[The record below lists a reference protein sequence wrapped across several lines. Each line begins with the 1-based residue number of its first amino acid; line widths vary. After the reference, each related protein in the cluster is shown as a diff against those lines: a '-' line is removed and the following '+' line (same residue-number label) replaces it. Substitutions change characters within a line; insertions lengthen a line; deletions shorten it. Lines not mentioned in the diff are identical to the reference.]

1 MQLPPPPLRGLTQLR
16 ASLGTPSA
24 LRARPSINRGT
35 VGECFLVCS
44 YAHHFLFS
52 IHSYLF
58 TTHSSLLTLSTYLVC
73 GLVRPALHEVPEAFT
88 LEMGGGA
95 YLAEAMI
102 EGGALAYLGLHEAVE
117 DERDEEAHQHHDIEL
132 NVHRSAEAVGYVPA
146 EHHEEVGTD
155 DGERGADM
163 REAQLDVEVVEVGL
177 VGVERGLALEQAG
190 THHAK
195 RVEDG
200 DAQHGER
207 EGDKTEAAIDRK
219 GCRRRGEQR
228 DDEYGEDD
236 AQRERAGIADEHL
249 GLLAEHVV
257 EEERE
262 QRGGNDCGKND
273 HLEIAQMIEDKAEQS
288 AADDAVARGV
298 AVDTVDEVDG
308 IDDAYAGEDRQGNGD
323 RGGDGIKA
331 PEAVE
336 VIELVARGADEVE
349 HQQYLDNEPHLGRQR
364 DDVVHEAHDEDD
376 EDAGEDGE
384 QVEVAA
390 KQAVAHDAREHTEDD
405 GKSAHDGNGNTL
417 QLAGIGVVDDVLAL
431 GYLEHIRVD
440 PACAVERDERR
451 DQDLKEF
458 VHDCLL
464 FVSHGEDKFRIM
476 GDQLSTC
483 SLCHLLYEP
492 SSMGRPRS
500 WRYSMP
506 LLDITWVR
514 QMAFTRLW
522 CMQCMA
528 TGKGLSLTWSI
539 TVSADLRLRSSS
551 W

>member
-1 MQLPPPPLRGLTQLR
+1 
-16 ASLGTPSA
+16 
-24 LRARPSINRGT
+24 
-35 VGECFLVCS
+35 
-44 YAHHFLFS
+44 
-52 IHSYLF
+52 
-58 TTHSSLLTLSTYLVC
+58 
-73 GLVRPALHEVPEAFT
+73 
-88 LEMGGGA
+88 MGGGA
-95 YLAEAMI
+95 YLAEGMI

-323 RGGDGIKA
+323 WGGDGIKP

-336 VIELVARGADEVE
+336 VIELVTRGADEVE
-349 HQQYLDNEPHLGRQR
+349 HQQYLHNEPHLGRQR

-390 KQAVAHDAREHTEDD
+390 KQAVAHDAREHAEDD
-405 GKSAHDGNGNTL
+405 GKTAHDGNGDTL

-476 GDQLSTC
+476 GGVSVVD
-483 SLCHLLYEP
+483 
-492 SSMGRPRS
+492 MR
-500 WRYSMP
+500 SMP
-506 LLDITWVR
+506 PAVRTLVDGAAKELEILHAPPGHHMGAADGFHTAVVHAVHGYGEGAVADMEHHRIGRLAAQQLELVGRLLEGHPVLAHIVEVHTVIVVELLEEDLLQV
-514 QMAFTRLW
+514 ALE
-522 CMQCMA
+522 
-528 TGKGLSLTWSI
+528 KG
-539 TVSADLRLRSSS
+539 ADALEQGEGGGHGREELGVMS
-551 W
+551 